1 MRKTRVKVVEVDG
14 KTLYL
19 PQIKEWGIYWR
30 TFGRDDT
37 ALYQVYRRDDI
48 AQWSEHYEG
57 PMLTCREDIYN
68 HEELAKEVLVE
79 YDLQEGKKAKEA
91 RIRKVLRSTYF
102 R

>member
-1 MRKTRVKVVEVDG
+1 MSKTRVKVVQVGDT
-14 KTLYL
+14 TLYL
-19 PQIKEWGIYWR
+19 PQVKVFGLFWR
-30 TFGRDDT
+30 TFGRDDD

-91 RIRKVLRSTYF
+91 RIRKVIRSTYF